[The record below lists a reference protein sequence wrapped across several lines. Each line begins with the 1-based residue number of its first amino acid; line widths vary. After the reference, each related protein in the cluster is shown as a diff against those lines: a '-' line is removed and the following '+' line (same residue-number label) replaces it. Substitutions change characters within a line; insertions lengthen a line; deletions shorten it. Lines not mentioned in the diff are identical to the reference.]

1 LVTDQRSA
9 TRAPSPA
16 GAGSASFFQALQ
28 STLRS
33 RSISVASSRF
43 ASPLE
48 LGSAGDATPDSVQLA
63 GSIKI
68 DRIECDPICCH
79 PITRAAG
86 SSAIAYFLDGVQ
98 YTAQIFRVGHV
109 PVFLTLS
116 VAAILERDHR
126 GEVALMPGSL
136 RVFKS
141 WIMPTQRLD
150 GDIARLRE
158 VLADFGEQVLD
169 PLEQY
174 AQPEVYH
181 RNYLDLGQIER
192 CALHAAG
199 RARADMEL
207 ELLQW
212 WNATR
217 PSDGWIA
224 VDGRLQLPIDRAIG
238 IVKSFTYQHL
248 TGSEAIELF
257 GLPAGQRTSAFVPA
271 ANREKTLWYLRMRD
285 ADGYDARYGLVR
297 VEIAG
302 DQADPA
308 VFNEISGWLLTER
321 APRATADSR
330 SDTLLYPIHLLERI
344 LKRHV
349 ASETRDWPGSR

>member
-1 LVTDQRSA
+1 VTDQRSA
-9 TRAPSPA
+9 TLAPGSTGANTA
-16 GAGSASFFQALQ
+16 GFFQALQ

-33 RSISVASSRF
+33 RSIAVASSRF
-43 ASPLE
+43 AAPLE
-48 LGSAGDATPDSVQLA
+48 LGSAGEAAPDTLQLA

-68 DRIECDPICCH
+68 DRIESDPIRCH
-79 PITRAAG
+79 PVSRNTGPA
-86 SSAIAYFLDGVQ
+86 AIAYFLDGVQ

-116 VAAILERDHR
+116 VAAILERDAR

-141 WIMPTQRLD
+141 WIMPAQRLD
-150 GDIARLRE
+150 GDIARLRD
-158 VLADFGEQVLD
+158 VLLELDQPILD
-169 PLEQY
+169 PLEQFG
-174 AQPEVYH
+174 QPEVYH

-192 CALHAAG
+192 SALQAAG
-199 RARADMEL
+199 RARAEMEID
-207 ELLQW
+207 LLRW
-212 WNATR
+212 WDAARTG
-217 PSDGWIA
+217 DGWIA
-224 VDGRLQLPIDRAIG
+224 VDGRLQLPIERAIG

-248 TGSEAIELF
+248 TGGEAIDLF

-271 ANREKTLWYLRMRD
+271 ANREKTLWFLRMHD

-302 DQADPA
+302 ERAEPE
-308 VFNEISGWLLTER
+308 VFNQISGWLLSER
-321 APRATADSR
+321 APRATADAR

-344 LKRHV
+344 LKRHI